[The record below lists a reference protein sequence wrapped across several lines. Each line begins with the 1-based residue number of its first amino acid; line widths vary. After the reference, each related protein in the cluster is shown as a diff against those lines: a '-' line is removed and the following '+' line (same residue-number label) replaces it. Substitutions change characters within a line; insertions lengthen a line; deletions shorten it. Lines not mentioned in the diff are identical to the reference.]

1 MYLGLP
7 GLLHLSCSFFCK
19 YKGTFIS
26 FLYLLLQQMRIEP
39 HGALQGLG
47 GRGEWASALQGALP
61 GGRGW
66 EEGQSQVRSPGRP
79 AGEDELF
86 SSWGFR
92 ETAERRLKMGLGPDT
107 QRGLRQEEGSGGSS
121 RPGEGQRAGCGGGS
135 PGRGWAWRQG
145 DSPKGDLLCG
155 VRAVAGKVAGR
166 CLGGLKCPA
175 EECGLAHRPWE
186 PPDFLVAGQ
195 GCTPTFGGSG
205 GRGRVVQLP
214 LGPGSVAGGH
224 GPAAA
229 PVR

>member
-1 MYLGLP
+1 
-7 GLLHLSCSFFCK
+7 
-19 YKGTFIS
+19 
-26 FLYLLLQQMRIEP
+26 
-39 HGALQGLG
+39 
-47 GRGEWASALQGALP
+47 
-61 GGRGW
+61 
-66 EEGQSQVRSPGRP
+66 
-79 AGEDELF
+79 
-86 SSWGFR
+86 
-92 ETAERRLKMGLGPDT
+92 MGLGPDT
-107 QRGLRQEEGSGGSS
+107 QRRLRQEEGSGGSS

-214 LGPGSVAGGH
+214 LGPGRVAGGH